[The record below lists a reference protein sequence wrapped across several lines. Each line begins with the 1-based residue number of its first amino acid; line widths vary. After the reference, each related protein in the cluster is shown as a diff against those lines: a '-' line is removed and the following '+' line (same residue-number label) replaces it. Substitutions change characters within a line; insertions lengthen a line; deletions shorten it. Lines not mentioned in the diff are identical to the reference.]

1 MQLSFDYT
9 ALADEQL
16 MEMLFWAEDR
26 LPLEAAEEIAR
37 RDSLAQY
44 LRQVVSDKPNWLTE
58 LPEWWA
64 VVHATYILAMRG
76 TDEEAL
82 PMLSALRWSDAF
94 DCDWVTEL
102 LPPMFANL
110 GPTVIAG
117 LTAVAR
123 DMTAGWSVRDIA
135 LKSMAA
141 ICLKHPD
148 STEHVFRI
156 IGERFMDENE
166 DRVLRQLAGQILL
179 DFRKVG
185 YRLALL
191 SFAREELNLRSEDAW
206 YMAGFGPEE
215 VEWSFRN
222 TEPELWHYTEDWTK
236 FYDPAE
242 IQRRQKRWAR
252 ERLGNRKSSNFKVP
266 SGGGHVLPLI
276 RGSKH
281 DDPSSSND
289 GGSDEPG
296 GE

>member
-1 MQLSFDYT
+1 MQLRFDYT
-9 ALADEQL
+9 SLADEQL
-16 MEMLFWAEDR
+16 IEMLFWAEDR
-26 LPLEAAEEIAR
+26 LPLEAAQEIAR
-37 RDSLAQY
+37 RDSLADY
-44 LRQVVSDKPNWLTE
+44 LRQVVTDKPNWLTE

-76 TDEEAL
+76 TDEEVS
-82 PMLSALRWSDAF
+82 PMLSALRWADAF

-102 LPPMFANL
+102 MPSMFGDL
-110 GPTVIAG
+110 GPIALAG

-123 DMTAGWSVRDIA
+123 DVTAGWSVRDIA

-141 ICLKHPD
+141 IAFKHPD
-148 STEHVFRI
+148 SNDHVFRI
-156 IGERFMDENE
+156 IGERFMDEEE

-179 DFRKVG
+179 DFRRVE

-191 SFAREELNLRSEDAW
+191 SFAREELHLRSEDAW

-215 VEWSFRN
+215 VEWSFRSD
-222 TEPELWHYTEDWTK
+222 EPELWHYTEDWTK

-252 ERLGNRKSSNFKVP
+252 ERLGNRKNSTFKIP

-276 RGSKH
+276 RGSKRDEPNSSSDGSG
-281 DDPSSSND
+281 DDPTS
-289 GGSDEPG
+289 E
-296 GE
+296 